1 MNCVKLTESPI
12 KKVRP
17 GAKTFP
23 KPCHCTKQMHP
34 FFPQRHDFPKSL
46 HDIQMH
52 MNRDK
57 NIQIVYIFIQDRTTT
72 PAVRVPAQ
80 SKKKSKRAKRK
91 KYGF

>member
-1 MNCVKLTESPI
+1 MNCVKLTEPPI

-17 GAKTFP
+17 GAKTFS
-23 KPCHCTKQMHP
+23 KPCHCSKQIHP

-52 MNRDK
+52 MNRHK
-57 NIQIVYIFIQDRTTT
+57 NIQIVYTFIQHRTNT

-80 SKKKSKRAKRK
+80 SKKKKSQRAKRK
-91 KYGF
+91 K